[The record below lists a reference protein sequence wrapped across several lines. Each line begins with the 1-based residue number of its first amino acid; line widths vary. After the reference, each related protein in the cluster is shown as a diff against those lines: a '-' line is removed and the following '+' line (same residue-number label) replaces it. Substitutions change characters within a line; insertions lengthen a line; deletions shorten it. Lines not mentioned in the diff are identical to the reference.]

1 MWTLIIFT
9 FWSMSQSSDAGSTLS
24 ITGFSSKASCEKAG
38 KQIIEDSGNVV
49 KFKRA
54 GVHGM
59 PPYNTTQVKSLY
71 YHYQCVEVKQETR
84 I

>member
-1 MWTLIIFT
+1 MWALIIFT

-24 ITGFSSKASCEKAG
+24 ITGFSSKEPCEKAG

-59 PPYNTTQVKSLY
+59 PPYNTTQVKTLY
-71 YHYQCVEVKQETR
+71 YHYQCVEVK
-84 I
+84 